1 MATLDLNQEP
11 DVEDVE
17 VLPDLNEA
25 LAGDDH
31 LMMHMEETRTKISTR
46 EMMRP
51 QVHMIQLLVTDFT

>member
-1 MATLDLNQEP
+1 M
-11 DVEDVE
+11 EDVE

-31 LMMHMEETRTKISTR
+31 LMMHMEETRTKMSTR